1 MKPNPY
7 IQHRA
12 YIYSLLYYY
21 TSLVFPFHGLL
32 DWLEYRAV
40 LLWNEWYEE
49 NLNCYL
55 HNYGKFRKNSSY
67 ILIRCRTPF
76 TNQSAAHGVWIP
88 DSEVVD
94 VLREY
99 EFSNLRIII
108 GPQFKEYSF
117 DTELKKLQS
126 KFKSVDFNPF
136 YIEGYEMVTGLPSL
150 DPCLFPKIKEKKEIP
165 SKKTK
170 IKTQKKKIESE

>member
-21 TSLVFPFHGLL
+21 TSLVLPFHGLL

-40 LLWNEWYEE
+40 SLWNEWYEE

-117 DTELKKLQS
+117 NIELNKLQS
-126 KFKSVDFNPF
+126 KIKSVDFNLF
-136 YIEGYEMVTGLPSL
+136 YIENYAITGLPSL
-150 DPCLFPKIKEKKEIP
+150 DPCLFPEIKEKKEIP
-165 SKKTK
+165 LK
-170 IKTQKKKIESE
+170 KTQKTKAQKKKSRD